1 MATKAKKQVH
11 PMPKLGWKDQLIY
24 WIAMILTGGFSI
36 LGTFI
41 VLLAQ
46 DDIAFSDS
54 AVIARTAGQG
64 NLFFIGLI
72 TWCLIAF
79 ILILAGLYRKRIPIW
94 GRSDIKYGPPAYP
107 RVYPMIMKN
116 KPKHWISSNELRK
129 QKRMRLIVAAL
140 LIITFLVSAVLFP
153 LSFYGRAVLCNDGS
167 IAVYNVRNQ
176 EIHHYLE
183 NEIASVELDT
193 YYLHSRRGRGSW
205 HIQFKISTTDSKLYN
220 FAAHSFEG
228 TDIQQLK
235 TMLYVK
241 EQLYKDLIFIS
252 GTENLQK
259 VVWDQYSH
267 TEEKALLYQ
276 LFELTP

>member
-1 MATKAKKQVH
+1 MATKAKKKIH
-11 PMPKLGWKDQLIY
+11 PMPKLGWEDQLLY
-24 WIAMILTGGFSI
+24 WTAMVLTGGFSI
-36 LGTFI
+36 LGAFI
-41 VLLAQ
+41 VLLAH
-46 DDIAFSDS
+46 DGIAFSDP
-54 AVIARTAGQG
+54 AVIARTVGQG
-64 NLFFIGLI
+64 NLYFIWLLL
-72 TWCLIAF
+72 WCLVAF
-79 ILILAGLYRKRIPIW
+79 ILILAGLYQNRIPIL

-107 RVYPMIMKN
+107 RVYPMFMKN
-116 KPKHWISSNELRK
+116 KPNHWVSPKELHK

-140 LIITFLVSAVLFP
+140 LIITFLVCAVLFP

-167 IAVYNVRNQ
+167 ITVYNARN
-176 EIHHYLE
+176 EEVHHYLK

-193 YYLHSRRGRGSW
+193 YRSSSRHGGSW
-205 HIQFKISTTDSKLYN
+205 HIHFKISTTDSKSYN

-228 TDIQQLK
+228 TDIQQLQ
-235 TMLYVK
+235 TMSYVK

-267 TEEKALLYQ
+267 AEEKALLYQ